1 MRAVKTLESFGRQ
14 TWLAS
19 IGAFTKSKNETAD
32 KIDEFYVGGNA
43 FVQDLL
49 ARGESIEANLQAKL
63 RGRIMIDQKIAA
75 LKAKLGMK
83 SADRDQQIEKLSSKV
98 DDLIE
103 VVAKLA
109 EQKAA
114 ATSAAKTASE
124 AKPAAKTTRKP
135 AAAKPA
141 TKPATKAA
149 AKPAAK
155 TTAAKAP
162 AKATTAKAPA
172 KPRTR
177 KAPAKAAPKAEK
189 E

>member
-1 MRAVKTLESFGRQ
+1 MRAVKKLESIGRQ

-19 IGAFTKSKNETAD
+19 IGAFTTSKNETSD

-63 RGRIMIDQKIAA
+63 RARIMIDQKIAA

-83 SADRDQQIEKLSSKV
+83 SSDRDQQIEKLSSKV

-114 ATSAAKTASE
+114 AASAAKTASE

-135 AAAKPA
+135 AAKK
-141 TKPATKAA
+141 TAA
-149 AKPAAK
+149 AKPAAAK
-155 TTAAKAP
+155 PTTKSTAEKAP

-177 KAPAKAAPKAEK
+177 KTPAKAAPKAEK

>member
-1 MRAVKTLESFGRQ
+1 MRAVKTIESFGRQ

-19 IGAFTKSKNETAD
+19 IGVLTKTKNETSD

-43 FVQDLL
+43 LVQDLL
-49 ARGESIEANLQAKL
+49 ARGESIETNLQAKL
-63 RGRIMIDQKIAA
+63 RARIMIDQKIAA

-83 SADRDQQIEKLSSKV
+83 NSSRDQQIEKLSSKV

-114 ATSAAKTASE
+114 ATTAAKAASE
-124 AKPAAKTTRKP
+124 AKPATKTTRKP
-135 AAAKPA
+135 AAKKTASAKPA
-141 TKPATKAA
+141 AKAA

-155 TTAAKAP
+155 STTKAP

-177 KAPAKAAPKAEK
+177 KAPAKAAPKADK